1 MELKWVVIDG
11 EIGGRCLPA
20 CHFLP
25 CCCQVAFPVEQLLC
39 KKIMMTKGAYLF
51 RSVGVCF
58 SVLYLSSHECDFLC
72 FKEKCLL
79 SEMIQQELSGWAG

>member
-20 CHFLP
+20 CHFYP
-25 CCCQVAFPVEQLLC
+25 AVVRLLFQWSNYYA

-51 RSVGVCF
+51 LSVGVCF

-79 SEMIQQELSGWAG
+79 SKMIQQELSG